1 MDLATELKK
10 LQDRVSEL
18 EKNGS
23 DMKKE
28 KKEKK
33 EKKPR
38 KPTVFQLYMKD
49 NISKVKSENP
59 SMSHKEAFSEAAR
72 RYTENKKQ

>member
-23 DMKKE
+23 GT

-38 KPTVFQLYMKD
+38 KPTVFQLYMKV
-49 NISKVKSENP
+49 NIAKVKSENP
-59 SMSHKEAFSEAAR
+59 NMTHKEAFSEAAK
-72 RYTENKKQ
+72 RYTESKKQ